1 MKKLALIAGIAIIIA
16 IASAALMPFMAA
28 RRAIVPPAGVT
39 GLETFLQWRPETTGF
54 YPLRA
59 ADGAEHLMATGASR
73 PFASGPSAYIFDR
86 SGRLADWSNDIG
98 DDPAFDRTWDAQRSR
113 NPETIMPEPEARAW
127 IDAGP

>member
-1 MKKLALIAGIAIIIA
+1 MKKRALIAGIAIIIA
-16 IASAALMPFMAA
+16 IASGAVMPFVAA
-28 RRAIVPPAGVT
+28 RCAIVPPAGLT
-39 GLETFLQWRPETTGF
+39 GLESFLRWRPATTGF

-86 SGRLADWSNDIG
+86 SGRLADWSDDIG
-98 DDPAFDRTWDAQRSR
+98 DDPAFDRMWNAQRSR
-113 NPETIMPEPEARAW
+113 TPETIMPAAQARQW